1 MGHAIIATP
10 IDTWIGPMKNRG
22 ILLLTACV
30 ALLACTQAPSPT
42 PLQHGQIGSADEL
55 AAYGPSTPEPIHL
68 RRDRVPPDL
77 VDLIPFAEKWGI
89 GDDVLRSE
97 MQERAT
103 EAEKQEMADALMGRH
118 ARITVWL
125 DSFPQGQ
132 PMPEEA
138 AAFMYMQL
146 GADEMGLMP

>member
-30 ALLACTQAPSPT
+30 ALLAFTQAPSPT
-42 PLQHGQIGSADEL
+42 PLQHGQIGSAAEL
-55 AAYGPSTPEPIHL
+55 AAHGPSTPEPIHL

-89 GDDVLRSE
+89 GDDVLRNE

-103 EAEKQEMADALMGRH
+103 EVEKQEMADALMGHH

-132 PMPEEA
+132 PMSEEA